1 MTDPWTILD
10 LHPEADDAAIRA
22 RYVELVRRYPPEQ
35 APEQFA
41 LIRAAYEVLR
51 DRDRR
56 LQYRLFESGQNDTLD
71 TVIEEMA
78 CRTPR
83 RRPTLAELLAAAN
96 GR

>member
-10 LHPEADDAAIRA
+10 LPPEADDAAIRA
-22 RYVELVRRYPPEQ
+22 RFVELVRRYPPEQ
-35 APEQFA
+35 APERFA
-41 LIRAAYEVLR
+41 PIRAAYDLIR

-56 LQYRLFESGQNDTLD
+56 LEYRLFEAGHDETLD
-71 TVIEEMA
+71 TLIEERA

-83 RRPTLAELLAAAN
+83 RRPTLAELLAVVT

>member
-1 MTDPWTILD
+1 MTDPWTILE
-10 LHPEADDAAIRA
+10 LPAEADDLAVRA

-35 APEQFA
+35 VPEQFA
-41 LIRAAYEVLR
+41 RIRAAYELLK

-56 LQYRLFESGQNDTLD
+56 LEYRLFESGQDDTLD

-83 RRPTLAELLAAAN
+83 RRPTLAELIASAN